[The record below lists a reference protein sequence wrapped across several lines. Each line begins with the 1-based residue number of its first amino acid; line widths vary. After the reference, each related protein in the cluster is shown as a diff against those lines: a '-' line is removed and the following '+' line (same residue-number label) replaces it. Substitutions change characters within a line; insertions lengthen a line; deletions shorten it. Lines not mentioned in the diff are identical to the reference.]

1 MPYTKAVLHVR
12 CGYPGHKIP
21 GGARLRNDKKLF
33 KINLRHEQSAKNL
46 RRAWRKRIEILMS
59 L

>member
-21 GGARLRNDKKLF
+21 GGARLRDDKKLF

-46 RRAWRKRIEILMS
+46 
-59 L
+59 